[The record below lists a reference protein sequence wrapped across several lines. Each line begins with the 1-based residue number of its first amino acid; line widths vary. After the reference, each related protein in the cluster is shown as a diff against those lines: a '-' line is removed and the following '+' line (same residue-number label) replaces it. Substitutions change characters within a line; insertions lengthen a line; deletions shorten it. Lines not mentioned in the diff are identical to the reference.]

1 MFEQETLT
9 DCVIKIDNQEINAH
23 RCILAQNSEVF
34 LRMFEQDGMIEAQNG
49 EINIVDSSYECF
61 RAMLKYFY
69 SGEVEKNASN
79 FTKRYFYAEIHEL
92 PMVKKACLDFLSANR
107 KKFLASKEWEEF
119 KADNKEKAD
128 QMLIAL
134 VYDGDSF
141 LFFNCF
147 LLNIQSF
154 HQYGLEEC
162 GKSRAC
168 WPYPPG
174 CNSVDTCQAAKP
186 IINSNEPQWM
196 AMAFSD
202 DMSMGNDS
210 VMDCLFIGNNKPEM
224 EISYNLFTQNIPLN
238 KILKLDNSNWWH
250 ILYAQGPAYE
260 SGVKQFHTIY
270 QKTDQLI
277 KICDDCTDKYT
288 VIEQ

>member
-1 MFEQETLT
+1 M
-9 DCVIKIDNQEINAH
+9 VI
-23 RCILAQNSEVF
+23 S
-34 LRMFEQDGMIEAQNG
+34 
-49 EINIVDSSYECF
+49 
-61 RAMLKYFY
+61 
-69 SGEVEKNASN
+69 
-79 FTKRYFYAEIHEL
+79 
-92 PMVKKACLDFLSANR
+92 CLYI
-107 KKFLASKEWEEF
+107 
-119 KADNKEKAD
+119 
-128 QMLIAL
+128 M
-134 VYDGDSF
+134 F

-174 CNSVDTCQAAKP
+174 CNSVDTCQAIIRWVFKQNKLLIEIQAKP

-238 KILKLDNSNWWH
+238 KASKNLLFEKNFSRKNGIFGCSFIVDYNKINKIPKEEREMILKLDNSNWWH